1 MNRNIFG
8 GNSNLPPG
16 VRVSDIPGNRPE
28 DEAWEN
34 IYNNFWDKER
44 LTTTHIGIR
53 ITEAEYDAMEKLFYP
68 KATDRRM
75 VKAAEVIDNY
85 IMAAIEY
92 GMEVGNREQ
101 ADNQEQNRFYETRF
115 ITETLEKAGT
125 AQEVID
131 KVTKILKGDY
141 ETP

>member
-8 GNSNLPPG
+8 WDLPPG
-16 VRVSDIPGNRPE
+16 CKVSDIPGNRPE

-44 LTTTHIGIR
+44 LTTTHIGIQ
-53 ITEAEYDAMEKLFYP
+53 ITEKEYEAMDKLYNSNLSG
-68 KATDRRM
+68 M
-75 VKAAEVIDNY
+75 VDNY

-92 GMEVGNREQ
+92 GMEVGNKQ
-101 ADNQEQNRFYETRF
+101 AEDIRLENRFYETNF
-115 ITETLEKAGT
+115 IREALEKAVVPN
-125 AQEVID
+125 EVIK
-131 KVTKILKGDY
+131 KVMDILGGNY

>member
-16 VRVSDIPGNRPE
+16 CSVSDIPGNRPE
-28 DEAWEN
+28 DEAWER
-34 IYNNFWDKER
+34 IYDNFWDKER

-53 ITEAEYDAMEKLFYP
+53 ITEKEYAEMDKLYNG
-68 KATDRRM
+68 KHNS
-75 VKAAEVIDNY
+75 VIDSY

-92 GMEVGNREQ
+92 GMEIGQKQSDDTNKE
-101 ADNQEQNRFYETRF
+101 NRFYEANVIR
-115 ITETLEKAGT
+115 ETLEKLGIS
-125 AQEVID
+125 QEIIGKVID
-131 KVTKILKGDY
+131 ILGGNY

>member
-28 DEAWEN
+28 DEACER
-34 IYNNFWDKER
+34 IYDKFWDKER
-44 LTTTHIGIR
+44 LTTTHIGIQ
-53 ITEAEYDAMEKLFYP
+53 ITEKEYAEMDKLYNG
-68 KATDRRM
+68 KHND
-75 VKAAEVIDNY
+75 VIDRY

-92 GMEVGNREQ
+92 GMEVGNRQ
-101 ADNQEQNRFYETRF
+101 AEDCHQENRFYETQF
-115 ITETLEKAGT
+115 ITEALEKAGIS
-125 AQEVID
+125 QEIIG